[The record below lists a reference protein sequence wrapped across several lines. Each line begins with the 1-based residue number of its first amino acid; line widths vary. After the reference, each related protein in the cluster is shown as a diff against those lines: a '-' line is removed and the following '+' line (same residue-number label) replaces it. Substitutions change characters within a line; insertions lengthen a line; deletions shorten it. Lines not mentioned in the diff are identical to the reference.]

1 MFEMGKE
8 SVIVLILLAFRCKES
23 HAITGEIVLSIKT
36 DFWSYLIH
44 LIHLIHLAHP
54 KISVFSLAHRMISIQ
69 YVDS

>member
-36 DFWSYLIH
+36 DFWSYL
-44 LIHLIHLAHP
+44 LHLAHP
-54 KISVFSLAHRMISIQ
+54 KITVFSVELL
-69 YVDS
+69 

>member
-44 LIHLIHLAHP
+44 LGHP
-54 KISVFSLAHRMISIQ
+54 KISVFSLAHPMISIQ

>member
-44 LIHLIHLAHP
+44 LIHLAHP

>member
-44 LIHLIHLAHP
+44 LTHP
-54 KISVFSLAHRMISIQ
+54 KISVFSLAHPIISIQ

>member
-44 LIHLIHLAHP
+44 LAYP